1 MPFAATNC
9 TTTLAPPVGEAGS
22 GQCGQARAAIDAAP
36 RLVKARSLLSA
47 KDLAR
52 IERLA
57 RESGSAAGGASSPLL
72 VFSRGEEKYVAS
84 LDGSVPSNAVVERL
98 ADGQA
103 TVLAKVVG
111 G

>member
-9 TTTLAPPVGEAGS
+9 TTTLAPPVGGAGS

-57 RESGSAAGGASSPLL
+57 RESGSAGGTSSPLL